1 MRIKKVINNNVLCTI
16 DEHAGEMIVTGKGIG
31 YGKRVGEFVE
41 DSQIEKIY
49 RMEDRG
55 WQKKLR
61 ELVSQI
67 PIEHLELTGR
77 LLEKIKKVIGKEL
90 NESLLITL
98 ADHISFAIQR
108 KDMGIEFENPLTE
121 SILRYY
127 PTEYQLGQQCLA
139 MIEEEVGTAL
149 HPDEA
154 TFIALHILNAE
165 LNWGM
170 SKMHD
175 MARLL
180 DGAVKVT
187 ENHYHVVFDRDSL
200 DWSRFVVHLRYL
212 VQRLHQEDRQ
222 ENNSLYDEDFRQ
234 MIRASCGEHFACA
247 EEISEYIRENFG
259 KEVSED
265 EKIFLTIHLKRI
277 FLSEGGK
284 RGEEENEEE

>member
-16 DEHAGEMIVTGKGIG
+16 DERGNEMIVTGKGIG
-31 YGKRVGEFVE
+31 FGRRVGEFVQE
-41 DSQIEKIY
+41 EQVEKIY
-49 RMEDRG
+49 RMEDKG

-67 PIEHLELTGR
+67 PMEHLALTER
-77 LLEKIKKVIGKEL
+77 LLEKITKVLGKEL
-90 NESLLITL
+90 NESLFITL

-108 KDMGIEFENPLTE
+108 KQMGIEFENPLTE
-121 SILRYY
+121 SIMRYY

-139 MIEEEVGTAL
+139 IIEEEVGSKL

-154 TFIALHILNAE
+154 SFIALHILNAE

-175 MARLL
+175 MAKLL
-180 DGAVKVT
+180 DGAVKKT
-187 ENHYHVVFDRDSL
+187 EEHYHVTFDRDSL
-200 DWSRFVVHLRYL
+200 DWNRFVVHLRYL
-212 VQRLHQEDRQ
+212 VQRLNQEDRQ
-222 ENNSLYDEDFRQ
+222 EKSSLYDDDFRQ

-247 EEISEYIRENFG
+247 EEISDYIRENFG

-277 FLSEGGK
+277 FLSERGK
-284 RGEEENEEE
+284 EAAEGMEEE